1 MDTFIFKYGF
11 NVNNMRY
18 GWYKN
23 KLYRLPSNIK
33 LRNYSFKELKEILI
47 GNKIGYRLM
56 KKKFT
61 VEQLGLI
68 TNPIVEVK
76 IGNYS
81 NNDLPF

>member
-1 MDTFIFKYGF
+1 MKY
-11 NVNNMRY
+11 
-18 GWYKN
+18 
-23 KLYRLPSNIK
+23 
-33 LRNYSFKELKEILI
+33 
-47 GNKIGYRLM
+47 
-56 KKKFT
+56 KFT